1 MRTLGLVHVCNYL
14 FVSESKKLFTYFFLS
29 NWSRLILRSLARIT
43 FLFLFSNFKTVS
55 VLLLGVYVL
64 HLLQCLNSYSPHHL
78 KSTWYKFA
86 FLTQCFL
93 NRPSSRKCGISYYRK
108 LRNRFTKNYSH
119 LVIISFNTSL
129 ENTAFYT
136 YSFGKRVFFL
146 SAFHFVLSL

>member
-1 MRTLGLVHVCNYL
+1 M
-14 FVSESKKLFTYFFLS
+14 ESKKLFTYFFLS

-64 HLLQCLNSYSPHHL
+64 HLLQCLNFYSSRHL

-108 LRNRFTKNYSH
+108 LINRFTKNYSH
-119 LVIISFNTSL
+119 LVIISFNTSS
-129 ENTAFYT
+129 ENATFYT